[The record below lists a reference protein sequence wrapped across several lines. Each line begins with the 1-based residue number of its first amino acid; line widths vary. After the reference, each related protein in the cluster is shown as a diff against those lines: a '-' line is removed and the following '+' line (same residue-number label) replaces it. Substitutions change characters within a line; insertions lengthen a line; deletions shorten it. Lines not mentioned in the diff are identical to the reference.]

1 MKAVFKS
8 FPNSIVQRCIVHVK
22 RLIKSYLG
30 VKPQRPQAIELLYY
44 SKQIIQIHMQE
55 QATAWLR
62 EVHDWYNK
70 MKHLLTKS
78 QSMI

>member
-8 FPNSIVQRCIVHVK
+8 FPNSIVQICIEHIK
-22 RLIKSYLG
+22 RQIKSYLG
-30 VKPQRPQAIELLYY
+30 IKSQMPQAMEFLYY
-44 SKQIIQIHMQE
+44 SKQITQILTQE

-70 MKHLLTKS
+70 MKYLLTKS